1 MKRRDFLRN
10 SMVASVAAGAGMGL
24 PLNAMAACSAID
36 MERTFVN
43 LMLYGG
49 MDSKFMFMP
58 APNHLDGNY
67 VDKIWAARANLYPT
81 INPPTNIYPSYAD
94 MYGAEYLPVLHNGF
108 EFGIYKR
115 CGWLKSEFD
124 AGRVAII
131 ANSFCSKNRRH
142 DQSQLNANVGEPVF
156 GDLHYDRDGWGGRL
170 VENLPGAT
178 NTVELSHEISIF
190 GNSTTAGERLNQV
203 IHAQDMRNIALPNYD
218 GGDLQSRRNI
228 LSRSLKSYYEARG
241 IEVAGQTDS
250 PYARF
255 FQHNTAFR
263 AFGDAVET
271 RLGDCGALPVEL
283 SGLNLYSNHFEQQCR
298 NLYDFCLAPDVL
310 NARTISMRYDGWDT
324 HNNQIARIGNNL
336 EDLFGSS
343 GGLSTAMT
351 QIAGLPSLTR
361 PRSESL
367 VFFLSSDFGRQ
378 LRANGNNGTDHGRG
392 IYSLLI
398 GEDVAGGLYGEMFPE
413 REANPDVNDKIP
425 LETSGADVLGQT
437 STERVLSEVCDWM
450 APNTGIG
457 GDVFPGASL
466 SDIETGVILEGIL
479 PTT

>member
-10 SMVASVAAGAGMGL
+10 SMYASVAAGAGIGL
-24 PLNAMAACSAID
+24 PLNAMAACSAVD
-36 MERTFVN
+36 MDRTFVN

-58 APNHLDGNY
+58 NPNHLNGNY
-67 VDKIWAARANLYPT
+67 VDKIWAARANLY
-81 INPPTNIYPSYAD
+81 NGGYQSYSE
-94 MYGAEYLPVLHNGF
+94 MFNNEYLLTSYNGF
-108 EFGIYKR
+108 DFGIYKR

-156 GDLHYDRDGWGGRL
+156 GELHYDRDGWGGRL
-170 VENLPGAT
+170 VENLQGAT

-190 GNSTTAGERLNQV
+190 GNSTTAGERLSQV

-218 GGDLQSRRNI
+218 GGNLTTRRNI

-241 IEVAGQTDS
+241 TEVAGQTDS
-250 PYARF
+250 PYALF

-263 AFGDAVET
+263 EFGDAVET

-298 NLYDFCLAPDVL
+298 NLYDVCLASDVL

-324 HNNQIARIGNNL
+324 HNSQSNRIGNNL
-336 EDLFGSS
+336 EDLFGVS

-351 QIAGLPSLTR
+351 QIAALPTLNN
-361 PRSESL
+361 PRSDSL

-378 LRANGNNGTDHGRG
+378 LRANGDNGTDHGRG
-392 IYSLLI
+392 LYSLLI
-398 GEDVAGGLYGEMFPE
+398 GKDVTGGLYGEMFPE
-413 REANPDVNDKIP
+413 REANLDANQRIP

-437 STERVLSEVCDWM
+437 STERILSEVCDWM

-457 GDVFPGASL
+457 NSVFPGVSSSA
-466 SDIETGVILEGIL
+466 IEPGVVLNGIL
-479 PTT
+479 PT